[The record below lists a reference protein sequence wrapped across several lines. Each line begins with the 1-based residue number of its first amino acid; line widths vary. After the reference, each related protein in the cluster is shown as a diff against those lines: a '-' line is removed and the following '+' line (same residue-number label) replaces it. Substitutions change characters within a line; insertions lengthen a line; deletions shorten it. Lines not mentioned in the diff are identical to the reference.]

1 MPQLTTT
8 RDLAKKL
15 GLSHSTVAMCLRN
28 DPRVAAKTRE
38 RVLKCARENG
48 YRPNPLVGALMAQ
61 VRGKR
66 RQKDTG
72 EVVAFLTASESA
84 DAWKNLF
91 SASRQFEGA
100 SARGKQLGF
109 SVQPFWL
116 GNRGTRCRALDRV
129 LTARGISGLLLA
141 PLPIDYRTLELS
153 WERYALIAMGYSFSQ
168 LAPHRVVHHNLKTM
182 FTCYHQLRLLGHRRI
197 GLVLQSE
204 ADERVLHL
212 WSTAFLGA
220 QRLYQGDLLEPC
232 WIPTLTD
239 PAPFL
244 SWYKRRRPDAVIGI
258 WNHEPLA
265 WLRAAGID
273 VPGEVSFASLD
284 LGEENIG
291 RIAGVL
297 QDNRNVGIAAM
308 DVLASVLLQNEVGL
322 PLIPRVTM
330 IEDTWLDGPTV
341 TRRDKTPRRRRI
353 TAS

>member
-100 SARGKQLGF
+100 SSRGKQLGF

-197 GLVLQSE
+197 GLVLQPE

-220 QRLYQGDLLEPC
+220 QRLYQGDRLEPC

>member
-1 MPQLTTT
+1 MPPPTTT
-8 RDLAKKL
+8 RDLAAIL

-38 RVLKCARENG
+38 RVLRCARENG
-48 YRPNPLVGALMAQ
+48 YKPNPLVGALMAQ
-61 VRGKR
+61 VRRKR

-72 EVVAFLTASESA
+72 EVVAFLTASESP
-84 DAWKNLF
+84 DAWKKLF
-91 SASRQFEGA
+91 SASRQFEGS

-116 GNRGTRCRALDRV
+116 GNRGARARALDRV
-129 LTARGISGLLLA
+129 LTARGICGLLLA
-141 PLPIDYRTLELS
+141 PLPFDYRTLELD
-153 WERYALIAMGYSFSQ
+153 WRRYALVAIGYSFTQ
-168 LAPHRVVHHNLKTM
+168 LAPHRVVHHNLKTL

-197 GLVLQSE
+197 GLVLQPE
-204 ADERVLHL
+204 ADERVRHL

-220 QRLYQGDLLEPC
+220 QRIYQGERLEPC

-258 WNHEPLA
+258 WNHEPLT

-297 QDNRNVGIAAM
+297 QDNHNVGIAAM
-308 DVLASVLLQNEVGL
+308 DVLSGLLLQNEVGI
-322 PLIPRVTM
+322 PAIPRITM
-330 IEDTWLDGPTV
+330 IEDTWLDGPTAS
-341 TRRDKTPRRRRI
+341 RREKRHRPRE
-353 TAS
+353 A

>member
-1 MPQLTTT
+1 MPPPPTT
-8 RDLAKKL
+8 RELAALL

-48 YRPNPLVGALMAQ
+48 HRPNPLVGALMAQ

-72 EVVAFLTASESA
+72 EVIAFLTASESP
-84 DAWKNLF
+84 DAWKNRP
-91 SASRQFEGA
+91 SACRQFEGA
-100 SARGKQLGF
+100 SARGGQLGF

-116 GNRGTRCRALDRV
+116 GNRGARCRSLDRV
-129 LTARGISGLLLA
+129 LSARGIGGLLLA
-141 PLPIDYRTLELS
+141 PLPMDYRTLELS
-153 WERYALIAMGYSFSQ
+153 WERYALIAMGYSFTQ

-182 FTCYHQLRLLGHRRI
+182 FTCYQQLRLLGHRKI
-197 GLVLQSE
+197 SLVLQPE
-204 ADERVLHL
+204 DDERVHHL

-220 QRLYQGDLLEPC
+220 QRLYQGADMEPC
-232 WIPTLTD
+232 WIPGLVD

-258 WNHEPLA
+258 WNHEPLT
-265 WLRAAGID
+265 WLREAGVD

-284 LGEENIG
+284 LGEENVG

-308 DVLASVLLQNEVGL
+308 DVLAGALLQNEVGL
-322 PLIPRVTM
+322 PLIPRITM
-330 IEDTWLDGPTV
+330 IEDTWLDGPTAS
-341 TRRDKTPRRRRI
+341 RREKRHRPRE
-353 TAS
+353 A